1 LDWTERER
9 RSLIFWEES
18 RPTFETF
25 FEFIFHLSLESNAAF
40 TEFMDDH
47 TAEKLRELYDKY
59 HDCKESILNIDLL
72 VEERLLL
79 QGLRCTVGTSIQSP
93 PPWEIL
99 ISAFERPWHPKD
111 SLTIGARALSKHIHR
126 SKNGWYGVLESEYT
140 GTTAQKN
147 LVAKKLLDKL
157 IENSIWFNVHS
168 LPHSVVVFEIRVQQG
183 FGCRWAVEGE
193 FRGFLEPM
201 MKDGHQNRWRHD

>member
-1 LDWTERER
+1 
-9 RSLIFWEES
+9 
-18 RPTFETF
+18 
-25 FEFIFHLSLESNAAF
+25 
-40 TEFMDDH
+40 MDDH
-47 TAEKLRELYDKY
+47 TVDKLRELFTK
-59 HDCKESILNIDLL
+59 LNQLHGSNLGTCLL
-72 VEERLLL
+72 PAERLML
-79 QGLRCTVGTSIQSP
+79 QGMRYTVGTVIQSP

-99 ISAFERPWHPKD
+99 VGAFEKPWHPKD
-111 SLTIGARALSKHIHR
+111 PLTIGARALSKHIHR
-126 SKNGWYGVLESEYT
+126 SKSGWYGVAESEYT

-147 LVAKKLLDKL
+147 LVARKVLDKL

-168 LPHSVVVFEIRVQQG
+168 LPHAVIVFEIRVLEG